1 MAHALQAQETST
13 PHVILLTAGP
23 GYGKTAWAEAHLRE
37 GGVVVE
43 AARSDAG
50 TVGGLIE
57 AAPPTIVVEDLHT
70 LDDPAR
76 AELLRALAAVSSVAA
91 LVVSSRVPLDRKHRG
106 LLAGPVLER
115 GPADLALTPAAVAS
129 VLAEQYDVTDPD
141 APSVVHD
148 LTAGWPMLVH
158 LVADTLARTC
168 DRRAWMTPEQ
178 LRSMLCDVCGPGT
191 TTGGWLEHTV
201 LADLDEDLAALL
213 ASLAS
218 LDVLTPA
225 LVQECWES
233 GHDRSWLAEGYDYL
247 VQVGLL
253 VRHPRSEVLA
263 RPGEHVVPLLAAVL
277 AGHGPSNDARLRR
290 CAQWYERHDYPAAGV
305 RAYLACGRDDEAYR
319 LLRVAGDRM
328 VSQGD
333 AADIVTML
341 SAKHTGD
348 SLDSGERLL
357 LVEALRLAGRAD
369 EAQGLLMP
377 LVEASAPGRSDVRLA
392 CGLAAL
398 HDTRSEFVLGLAALD
413 DADPGEVAQSGLAVR
428 WKALRATM
436 LSHLGRSEEAVDA
449 AAEALALAQRSGEAQ
464 QLVWAYQASAKTASG
479 QRKTAHLEAAS
490 RHARAAGDAM
500 GLALILC
507 NQGFALLADAR
518 YPEAASVGRL
528 AVRTAELVRPVG
540 TLAAALHNLSEA
552 LCRTGEYDE
561 ARWHLRRATELG
573 HRLGGG
579 RAASSL
585 SGLGDLYRA
594 RGQRE
599 QGRRAYEAAI
609 AMARE
614 SGERQVLVPSLAGLA
629 RIAAPD
635 DPDES
640 TALADEAV
648 ELATPE
654 LASYALIA
662 QTWARLAA
670 QDRDGARQ
678 SADRAAE
685 AARKDQALDL
695 LADALEARAAAE
707 PDPIHARSALLE
719 ARSIWHD
726 AGAGPD
732 RARVE
737 VLLARLEDADRKTRE
752 RGRAAAE
759 QLRRLGVTRIAGAG
773 GLVGEDPAAK
783 DVRIAVLG
791 GFEVTVRRRRVAMQA
806 WRSRQARTLVKLLSA
821 RRGRPVSRDELCE
834 ELWPDDDPV
843 KTPHRLSVLLAT
855 VRSVLDP
862 GKVWPTDHYV
872 AADARGVW
880 LDLRRVS
887 VDADDLIADA
897 EEGTSLFAA
906 GRLAEAREVL
916 GAVDARYR
924 GHAFE
929 DEPYEAWTTDLREE
943 ARTAWLRSVRHL
955 ATIARREG
963 RDSDAAA
970 LLDRLLRV
978 DPFDERV
985 HSGLVRTLVRMGR
998 HGEAR
1003 RAFERWAAAM
1013 GEVDAPA
1020 PDPQV
1025 LVPQPGRRRPR
1036 L

>member
-1 MAHALQAQETST
+1 MASAAQDRETST

-23 GYGKTAWAEAHLRE
+23 GYGKSAWAEGRVRE
-37 GGVVVE
+37 GGVVVD
-43 AARSDAG
+43 AARSDAT
-50 TVGGLIE
+50 TVGDLAE
-57 AAPPTIVVEDLHT
+57 AAPPTILVEDLHT

-76 AELLRALAAVSSVAA
+76 TELLRALAAVPSGDE
-91 LVVSSRVPLDRKHRG
+91 LIITSRVPLDRKQRG
-106 LLAGPVLER
+106 LLAGPVLAR

-158 LVADTLARTC
+158 LVADTLARTNE
-168 DRRAWMTPEQ
+168 RRARMAPER
-178 LRSMLCDVCGPGT
+178 LRSMLRDACGPGT

-201 LADLDEDLAALL
+201 LADLDEDRAALL

-225 LVQECWES
+225 LVQECWEL
-233 GHDRSWLAEGYDYL
+233 GDDRSWLADGYDYL

-253 VRHPRSEVLA
+253 VRHPRSEVIA
-263 RPGEHVVPLLAAVL
+263 RPGEYVVPLLASVL
-277 AGHGPSNDARLRR
+277 AGGGPTNKARLHR
-290 CAQWYERHDYPAAGV
+290 CARWYERNDYPAAGV
-305 RAYLACGRDDEAYR
+305 RAYLACRRDDEAHR

-341 SAKHTGD
+341 TGKHTRD
-348 SLDSGERLL
+348 SLDTRERLL
-357 LVEALRLAGRAD
+357 LVEALRLSGRAV
-369 EAQGLLMP
+369 EGQGLLMP
-377 LVEASAPGRSDVRLA
+377 LVEASEPGRSDVRLA

-413 DADPGEVAQSGLAVR
+413 DADPREVAQSGLAVR
-428 WKALRATM
+428 WTASRATM
-436 LSHLGRSEEAVDA
+436 LSHLGRSEEAAEA

-464 QLVWAYQASAKTASG
+464 QLVWAHQASAKTASG
-479 QRKTAHLEAAS
+479 HSKTAHLEAAS
-490 RHARAAGDAM
+490 RQAQAAGDAM

-540 TLAAALHNLSEA
+540 TLAAALHNLAEA

-609 AMARE
+609 ALARE

-640 TALADEAV
+640 IALADEAV
-648 ELATPE
+648 RLATPE
-654 LASYALIA
+654 LVSYALIA
-662 QTWARLAA
+662 QTWSRLAA
-670 QDRDGARQ
+670 RDRDGARQ
-678 SADRAAE
+678 SAARAAE

-707 PDPIHARSALLE
+707 PDPIDARSALLE
-719 ARSIWHD
+719 ARAIWHD
-726 AGAGPD
+726 AGADPD

-759 QLRRLGVTRIAGAG
+759 QLRRLGVTRIAG

-821 RRGRPVSRDELCE
+821 RRGRPVSRDQLCE
-834 ELWPDDDPV
+834 ELWPDDDPL

-862 GKVWPTDHYV
+862 MKAWPTDHYV

-887 VDADDLIADA
+887 IDADDLIADA
-897 EEGTSLFAA
+897 EEGTSLVAA
-906 GRLAEAREVL
+906 GRLAEARELLV
-916 GAVDARYR
+916 AVDGRYR

-955 ATIARREG
+955 ATIATQEG
-963 RDSDAAA
+963 RESDAAA

-978 DPFDERV
+978 DPYDERV

-1013 GEVDAPA
+1013 GEVDAPL
-1020 PDPQV
+1020 PDPQA
-1025 LVPQPGRRRPR
+1025 LVPQPSRRRPP